1 MVIWNDTDIPMGYL
15 LTFRTYGTWLHGDL
29 RGSIDRFHNRYGAPY
44 LSPSQVRQTHDRRL
58 LRGQPLLLHPKQRQ
72 CVESAVREVCEHRS
86 WVLHAVNVRTNHV
99 HLVLNIGTGNPGRA
113 MNDLKAYATRRRRRD
128 GLWREPH
135 SPWADRGS
143 KRYLWNERS
152 LALASDYVI
161 IGQGDDL
168 PKIE

>member
-1 MVIWNDTDIPMGYL
+1 MVIWNDTDIPIGYL

-58 LRGQPLLLHPKQRQ
+58 LKGQPLLLHTKQRQ

-86 WVLHAVNVRTNHV
+86 WVLHALNVRTNHV

-113 MNDLKAYATRRRRRD
+113 MNDLKAYATRRMRRD
-128 GLWREPH
+128 GLWREAH

-161 IGQGDDL
+161 NGQGDDL